1 MTNHAGLPES
11 TMASPNRNSTRPL
24 SWPTLREWAALLLIV
39 LLGVGLRT
47 LYLREVIHTPGF
59 DTQNKEAALYQ
70 DWTKGLLTGDWTPS
84 GGTPDPHLAEAPFF
98 RPPGYPYFLAG
109 LYSVFGNTPLAARI
123 TQMVLGLL
131 SCVLLFFLARGAF
144 GRAAGLAGA
153 LFMAVYWGLIYA
165 GAELTPSAL
174 IVFLLLV
181 LLALLRYW
189 ISSPGIMRA
198 LFPGFVLGAMALLRP
213 EMLVLLPLIALWG
226 VGTAAG
232 RRFRALVSL
241 VALLLGTALV
251 IAPVTLRNYQV
262 SKEVVPIAAMGGL
275 ELYAANNPEADGI
288 YPKIN
293 MKEALDLDAPL
304 EVNGLP
310 LYLDALK
317 KKLGNDA
324 LTYNGLSH
332 YFAAQAWRYMVDHP
346 KQTLE
351 RMGKKALVFWGP
363 AEVPNTCVP
372 DYRKANSKL
381 LRFMPGFEGVA
392 ALCLL
397 GLGWVLAGAVRKSG
411 WMREYPVVL
420 LTVGMLVFLFLAYLP
435 FFPAAQFRLGMLPL
449 MLLLGA
455 GAVQGL
461 AHLAVSRQ
469 PVRLAGAA
477 AAGLVL
483 FFVLRVD
490 WAGPPRDMAALHYD
504 RGVAYEREGKLP
516 EAAEEYQ
523 KSLDAGYQPNARSAL
538 GWLKAQ
544 EGKFD
549 EAENLFAEELKQN
562 PDNLQAE
569 FNWGRTLGLQGKY
582 KEALDHLQEAVN
594 KAPGYAEAHNGMG
607 HVFMRME
614 DDRSAIKKFREACRL
629 APQNGVYLVN
639 LAEALMYS
647 GDFEEARQRFAEAV
661 QREPDNG
668 QIENAWGNALAGQGR
683 MEEALPRFQEAVR
696 KDPSIAEA
704 QNSLGYLLAQQG
716 RIDEAIPH
724 YTEAL
729 RLNPRFTLAMNNLG
743 NVLTDQGKYE
753 EAIPYFQKA
762 LEINREDLHAEFN
775 WGRALSLKGDSAA
788 AIEHF
793 QEAIRKRP
801 DYASAHNFLGW
812 DLYRLGRMEE
822 AETAFKDAIRLAPN
836 FILPRN
842 NLGQLFLDTGRYEEA
857 RVQFEAALQINAND
871 PFPAER
877 LKIIREKQA
886 APAPLQ
892 P

>member
-1 MTNHAGLPES
+1 MTHHAGLPES
-11 TMASPNRNSTRPL
+11 TTASPNRNAPRPF
-24 SWPTLREWAALLLIV
+24 SWPTLWEWAALLLIV
-39 LLGVGLRT
+39 LLGAGLRT

-59 DTQNKEAALYQ
+59 DAQNKEAALYQ
-70 DWTKGLLTGDWTPS
+70 DWANGLITGDWTPS
-84 GGTPDPHLAEAPFF
+84 EGTPDPRLAESPFF
-98 RPPGYPYFLAG
+98 RPPGYPHFLAG
-109 LYSVFGNTPLAARI
+109 IYFVCGNTPLAARI
-123 TQMVLGLL
+123 TQMILGVL
-131 SCVLLFFLARGAF
+131 SCVLMFFLARGTL

-153 LFMAVYWGLIYA
+153 LFMAVYWGLIYV
-165 GAELTPSAL
+165 GAELNPSAL

-181 LLALLRYW
+181 LLVLLRYW
-189 ISSPGIMRA
+189 FSSPGIMRA
-198 LFPGFVLGAMALLRP
+198 LFPGFVLGVMALLRP
-213 EMLVLLPLIALWG
+213 EMLVLLPIIVLWG
-226 VGTAAG
+226 VGMTTG
-232 RRFRALVSL
+232 RRLRAMVSL
-241 VALLLGTALV
+241 VALLLGAALV

-262 SKEVVPIAAMGGL
+262 SKEIVPIAAMGGL

-293 MKEALDLDAPL
+293 MKEALDLDTQL
-304 EVNGLP
+304 EVNGPP
-310 LYLDALK
+310 LYLAALK

-324 LTYNGLSH
+324 LTYNGLSQ
-332 YFAAQAWRYMVDHP
+332 YFAAQAWRYMADHP

-372 DYRKANSKL
+372 DYHKANSKL
-381 LRFMPGFEGVA
+381 LRFMPGFAVIA
-392 ALCLL
+392 ALCVL
-397 GLGWVLAGAVRKSG
+397 GLGWVLAGGVWKSG
-411 WMREYPVVL
+411 RTRDYPIVL
-420 LTVGMLVFLFLAYLP
+420 LTVGMLVFLFLVYLP
-435 FFPAAQFRLGMLPL
+435 FFPAAQFRMGMLPL

-461 AHLAVSRQ
+461 VHLAVSRQ
-469 PVRLAGAA
+469 PLRLAGAA
-477 AAGLVL
+477 AMGLLL

-490 WAGPPRDMAALHYD
+490 WAGPPRDLASLHYD
-504 RGVAYEREGKLP
+504 RGLAYEREGKFP
-516 EAAEEYQ
+516 EAEEEYQ
-523 KSLDAGYQPNARSAL
+523 KSLDAGYHPNTRSAL

-544 EGKFD
+544 DGKFE

-562 PDNLQAE
+562 PDSLQAE

-607 HVFMRME
+607 HVFMRM
-614 DDRSAIKKFREACRL
+614 DDERSAIKKFREACRL
-629 APQNGVYLVN
+629 APQNGLFLVN

-647 GDFEEARQRFAEAV
+647 GDFEEARQRFAEAL

-668 QIENAWGNALAGQGR
+668 QIENAWGNALAGQGK

-696 KDPSIAEA
+696 KDPTLAEA

-716 RIDEAIPH
+716 RIDEAIQH
-724 YTEAL
+724 YTEAI
-729 RLNPRFTLAMNNLG
+729 RLSPRFTLPMNNLG
-743 NVLTDQGKYE
+743 NVLTDQGKYD

-788 AIEHF
+788 AVEHF
-793 QEAIRKRP
+793 QEAVRKRP

-822 AETAFKDAIRLAPN
+822 AETAFKEAIRLAPN
-836 FILPRN
+836 FILPHN
-842 NLGQLFLDTGRYEEA
+842 NLGQLFLDAGRYEEA

-877 LKIIREKQA
+877 LKIIQEKQA
-886 APAPLQ
+886 APAQ
-892 P
+892 PQP